1 PLAFDHDHSAMYE
14 PAAASSS
21 AHPADSLDFEA
32 DGSPPAPDVDLPDLL
47 RRFRNLDLRVRVLEA
62 ERSGGCY
69 SHSPRGHCCSPSAC
83 MGVRE
88 PLLLWT
94 ETISLH
100 SLFCCTFGVPAHEAL
115 KNWLKT
121 LSPEQRQLLSQ
132 AQQMGAVPSATSPT
146 DPEPTAQQEV
156 PLPTQANP
164 ATVPIPEEDAR
175 MGIGMAFL
183 TSVTSCA
190 DAAFEGQVRW
200 PLVALFNFRWLGDPL
215 LRLLKELLRQGT
227 QLYRAIEDLS
237 LEVRRQGL
245 LLNRVVSAL
254 ERLDPDFDFGRV
266 SFVRGYCE
274 EEGAM
279 SEASEDS
286 EASRPDRPLELG
298 YVYTGG
304 ATNFNFSV
312 GALAVGE
319 ESKTVAIALITDY
332 EDRVVVALPSKA
344 WDKRVKHRKVSSPF
358 ARPSLVQ
365 VLAAAPDDREQ
376 PADASVKVWI
386 GLLARQVAAAVVFG
400 GPPEECDVPFLSLE
414 SSPCLPFA
422 AALVQVADA
431 QFGFA
436 TARSGA
442 DASQEARLKAIEASL
457 EKLSRTVSAAVG
469 DGAPATKVPAP
480 PKRGAKA
487 KTKAGRP
494 PESVP
499 GTPLPRGAAREV
511 PGLDPAVVRAALDA
525 GIKTGELE
533 ELRSLLGEKRSALRD
548 FPPRRNELDDADGCL
563 GQGRRLQ
570 YWCGGCLEFV
580 FRRILKETVKSD
592 PAQVYGAIER
602 LLEEDL
608 LHRQLGAGLADAR
621 ASSRGWLEH
630 RSHLSLYPTTV
641 RLLWAVTGIWDCL
654 RAGRHEEARARAAL
668 TVAAADQQALD
679 GGNTQYE
686 SVDSYHSRIFEPRWA
701 ELCLHR
707 VRELEQHLEAKKKLG
722 GKGRPAPPSG
732 ADSQGDPKADKPERP
747 GGKGAKG
754 PSGGVS
760 RNEFLT
766 VCSFCVLGASMGRP
780 DGCSRGAC
788 FYSGPFGPVA
798 LLGRFSAALP
808 RSAPSALLCLK
819 YSLTP
824 TASARAWARIA
835 QAVDMWNRQPPVT
848 AGDMG
853 RTAVKVEKVEAQVR
867 ALAVVDPSARCS
879 SLPDLNLA
887 KDVEVSRV
895 SLPKSPPTFDP
906 APFLDKD
913 LRSLYLNPSLHS
925 IRLEDAPAP
934 PPRVSFRCSSKAARM
949 DLLSSLDASGRLRL
963 FRGDLRDHRTA
974 CGLFAIPKSTEAD
987 RLIVDARPSNLVMD
1001 SDMSWLGTMGA
1012 ASALLRFELEDSEQL
1027 YLSGEDIRDFYHQ
1040 FLVTE
1045 DRSAHYRLVGFYP
1058 PASLQHL
1065 SCFTADL
1072 MQAPCVV
1079 AALNCVAMGDV
1090 NAVSIGQSSHIGLV
1104 LSTEL
1109 VSFEQLVCLRNPPP
1123 RQPLGLGVII
1133 DDLIVIEKA
1142 ARGEDFDPQSCHSPR
1157 VVARMHE
1164 VYSSV
1169 RLPRH
1174 EKKGFFMESRASFW
1188 GADVLGDLGLVRPAW
1203 SRLSPLVSLTLAV
1216 LELPALSVSLLEILA
1231 GSWVSVLSFRRR
1243 ALCLLDQVYMLQRGR
1258 SRFDLVENTVALRV
1272 ELFSL
1277 CALAPLIRTDLRAK
1291 SNGLIVASDA
1301 SDDLRAYVTCRVAPS
1316 LTRELLRHVPTKGL
1330 WARLLSPSESLLKR
1344 RGFLPPESELPG
1356 QVYRT
1361 SPLWTQLAQAL
1372 AFRLGAVFR
1381 RRRSDHINLK
1391 EMDSYLA
1398 VEAALGFRDWESSRS
1413 LALLDS
1419 QVCLGSLLKG
1429 RSASFSIN
1437 RRLRSAL
1444 GGLLFFNLHPS
1455 CAYVASADNPADD
1468 PTRLAPLRLPA
1479 IPVQGFDSLAE
1490 KFAPQPLDL
1499 GLALVPFC
1507 TAVLADSVAKA
1518 AVKVGFPWSLT
1529 FDWLHGARQD
1539 LLDPRLQGAPPSVR
1553 LFALLF
1559 EAWITLVAFPTPCE
1573 LLFPLRLVWGSLSGW
1588 KILKVSGS
1596 LTAVLGASGGCA
1608 DHLVLRG
1615 RVAGTLLN
1623 WTKAAE
1629 SLPQRACE
1637 ELARALWTDVARPGS
1652 SVSSCVRDD
1661 AARIGEAKVP
1671 GPRQPRRART
1681 GSLFDVELVDP
1692 RTISLR
1698 ARVWEASVGWL
1709 RERLSS
1715 EATLALFSCP
1725 PLLALVLRDY
1735 ADELYKTG
1743 ASLGSYRQLL
1753 AHGQKLLPLLRP
1765 HLKPAWEMV
1774 SRWEEL
1780 QPICHRTP
1788 MPEIVSKAMCGLALA
1803 LGWRRWAAAT
1813 AGIFYAIM
1821 RPVKAF
1827 QLWNTIC
1834 RRCRLF
1840 RFFLPW
1846 TRLPDGG
1853 YLLLLFFFRQLFL
1866 ATWAVEGALRGLV
1879 LANGLIAPSG
1889 RDF

>member
-1 PLAFDHDHSAMYE
+1 MARAQKAPPGGSAEMSFLRCVRFAFWVHLWADLM
-14 PAAASSS
+14 AA
-21 AHPADSLDFEA
+21 P
-32 DGSPPAPDVDLPDLL
+32 
-47 RRFRNLDLRVRVLEA
+47 
-62 ERSGGCY
+62 
-69 SHSPRGHCCSPSAC
+69 
-83 MGVRE
+83 
-88 PLLLWT
+88 
-94 ETISLH
+94 
-100 SLFCCTFGVPAHEAL
+100 
-115 KNWLKT
+115 
-121 LSPEQRQLLSQ
+121 
-132 AQQMGAVPSATSPT
+132 
-146 DPEPTAQQEV
+146 
-156 PLPTQANP
+156 
-164 ATVPIPEEDAR
+164 
-175 MGIGMAFL
+175 
-183 TSVTSCA
+183 
-190 DAAFEGQVRW
+190 
-200 PLVALFNFRWLGDPL
+200 
-215 LRLLKELLRQGT
+215 
-227 QLYRAIEDLS
+227 
-237 LEVRRQGL
+237 
-245 LLNRVVSAL
+245 
-254 ERLDPDFDFGRV
+254 
-266 SFVRGYCE
+266 
-274 EEGAM
+274 
-279 SEASEDS
+279 
-286 EASRPDRPLELG
+286 
-298 YVYTGG
+298 
-304 ATNFNFSV
+304 
-312 GALAVGE
+312 GALA
-319 ESKTVAIALITDY
+319 STV
-332 EDRVVVALPSKA
+332 VPSDL
-344 WDKRVKHRKVSSPF
+344 W
-358 ARPSLVQ
+358 PSLGDFLQRFPEVHRTFTTSSLSDSGPACPSSFFRRSLAEVGPSVFEVQ
-365 VLAAAPDDREQ
+365 SDTHGAFESIAMVLD
-376 PADASVKVWI
+376 
-386 GLLARQVAAAVVFG
+386 
-400 GPPEECDVPFLSLE
+400 FLSSE
-414 SSPCLPFA
+414 PCHR
-422 AALVQVADA
+422 V
-431 QFGFA
+431 
-436 TARSGA
+436 T
-442 DASQEARLKAIEASL
+442 
-457 EKLSRTVSAAVG
+457 
-469 DGAPATKVPAP
+469 
-480 PKRGAKA
+480 RG
-487 KTKAGRP
+487 
-494 PESVP
+494 P
-499 GTPLPRGAAREV
+499 GTSFLCAPF
-511 PGLDPAVVRAALDA
+511 
-525 GIKTGELE
+525 TG
-533 ELRSLLGEKRSALRD
+533 K
-548 FPPRRNELDDADGCL
+548 
-563 GQGRRLQ
+563 
-570 YWCGGCLEFV
+570 
-580 FRRILKETVKSD
+580 
-592 PAQVYGAIER
+592 
-602 LLEEDL
+602 
-608 LHRQLGAGLADAR
+608 LA
-621 ASSRGWLEH
+621 E
-630 RSHLSLYPTTV
+630 
-641 RLLWAVTGIWDCL
+641 
-654 RAGRHEEARARAAL
+654 
-668 TVAAADQQALD
+668 
-679 GGNTQYE
+679 
-686 SVDSYHSRIFEPRWA
+686 
-701 ELCLHR
+701 
-707 VRELEQHLEAKKKLG
+707 
-722 GKGRPAPPSG
+722 
-732 ADSQGDPKADKPERP
+732 
-747 GGKGAKG
+747 
-754 PSGGVS
+754 
-760 RNEFLT
+760 
-766 VCSFCVLGASMGRP
+766 
-780 DGCSRGAC
+780 
-788 FYSGPFGPVA
+788 
-798 LLGRFSAALP
+798 
-808 RSAPSALLCLK
+808 
-819 YSLTP
+819 
-824 TASARAWARIA
+824 ASARAWARIA

-1479 IPVQGFDSLAE
+1479 IPEPTWLRLAECGDFSALDSFLKECNLHPLQVQGFDSLAE
-1490 KFAPQPLDL
+1490 KFA
-1499 GLALVPFC
+1499 
-1507 TAVLADSVAKA
+1507 
-1518 AVKVGFPWSLT
+1518 
-1529 FDWLHGARQD
+1529 ARD
-1539 LLDPRLQGAPPSVR
+1539 
-1553 LFALLF
+1553 
-1559 EAWITLVAFPTPCE
+1559 TTPC
-1573 LLFPLRLVWGSLSGW
+1573 
-1588 KILKVSGS
+1588 
-1596 LTAVLGASGGCA
+1596 
-1608 DHLVLRG
+1608 
-1615 RVAGTLLN
+1615 
-1623 WTKAAE
+1623 
-1629 SLPQRACE
+1629 
-1637 ELARALWTDVARPGS
+1637 
-1652 SVSSCVRDD
+1652 
-1661 AARIGEAKVP
+1661 
-1671 GPRQPRRART
+1671 
-1681 GSLFDVELVDP
+1681 
-1692 RTISLR
+1692 
-1698 ARVWEASVGWL
+1698 
-1709 RERLSS
+1709 
-1715 EATLALFSCP
+1715 
-1725 PLLALVLRDY
+1725 DY
-1735 ADELYKTG
+1735 
-1743 ASLGSYRQLL
+1743 S
-1753 AHGQKLLPLLRP
+1753 
-1765 HLKPAWEMV
+1765 
-1774 SRWEEL
+1774 
-1780 QPICHRTP
+1780 
-1788 MPEIVSKAMCGLALA
+1788 
-1803 LGWRRWAAAT
+1803 
-1813 AGIFYAIM
+1813 
-1821 RPVKAF
+1821 
-1827 QLWNTIC
+1827 
-1834 RRCRLF
+1834 
-1840 RFFLPW
+1840 
-1846 TRLPDGG
+1846 
-1853 YLLLLFFFRQLFL
+1853 
-1866 ATWAVEGALRGLV
+1866 
-1879 LANGLIAPSG
+1879 
-1889 RDF
+1889 